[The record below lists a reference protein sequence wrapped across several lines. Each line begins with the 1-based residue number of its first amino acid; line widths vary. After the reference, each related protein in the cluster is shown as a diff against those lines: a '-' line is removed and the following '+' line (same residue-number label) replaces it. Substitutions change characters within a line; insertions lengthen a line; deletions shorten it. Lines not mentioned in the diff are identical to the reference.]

1 MKKNKFQTALFS
13 MVILL
18 SLFSYAFLSTV
29 KTPSTTI
36 DSLLGIENMEVD
48 KLHSNETLMPDV
60 KIVKTAVE
68 LLKSMI
74 PISQ

>member
-1 MKKNKFQTALFS
+1 MKNNKLRTILFS
-13 MVILL
+13 LVILL
-18 SLFSYAFLSTV
+18 SIFSYAFLSTV
-29 KTPSTTI
+29 ETPSTSI
-36 DSLLGIENMEVD
+36 DSSLGIKNIEVEN
-48 KLHSNETLMPDV
+48 LPSNETLMPDV

>member
-1 MKKNKFQTALFS
+1 
-13 MVILL
+13 
-18 SLFSYAFLSTV
+18 
-29 KTPSTTI
+29 
-36 DSLLGIENMEVD
+36 MEVD